1 MKDNMP
7 IRAKYDAI
15 IVGGGHNGLV
25 CGAYLARAGRKVLLL
40 ERNGHVGGAAVTREF
55 APGFRASTFSYLMSL
70 LHPKIIRELE
80 LERFGLRILPAADMF
95 TPLPG
100 GDHIL
105 FTGDDARNVAE
116 IGRFSEH
123 DARQY
128 PKFKVYLDQIAVAA
142 RKLMLQTP
150 IDPQNTSL
158 RGLTELAGF
167 VWENRKSVRQ
177 FYGLYDILTMSA
189 YDFLS
194 EWFESDIVK
203 GVYAYYSG
211 IGSFQGPK
219 TPGSAYILLH
229 HLMGEHEG
237 AGGWGFVE
245 GGMGKISETIAQS
258 GAAHGLDILTDAGV
272 DHVETR
278 GGRATGVVCTDGR
291 EFEARVVVSNVSAKL
306 LFTKMMNGAQI
317 PEEYRWHL
325 ETFRTESAAAKLN
338 IACERLPQFTA
349 FDSAICGF
357 DYPSYAH
364 IAPDVAYL
372 EQAYAQAKEGWYSQR
387 PFVTVTA
394 PTTVDKTLAPP
405 GKHVINLFCGH
416 APYTLKGG
424 ASWEDHRQ
432 KFADLVLDV
441 VEEFAPGFRRDII
454 AMQVLV
460 PPDIERMIGS
470 PNGHIFHGEL
480 SVDQLFF
487 KRPAPHFADYRTP
500 IRALYL
506 CGATTHPGGGVS
518 GICGH
523 NAAREIQKDWRRL

>member
-1 MKDNMP
+1 MKTHS
-7 IRAKYDAI
+7 KYDVI
-15 IVGGGHNGLV
+15 VVGGGHNGLV
-25 CGAYLARAGRKVLLL
+25 CGAYLARAGRKVLIM
-40 ERNGHVGGAAVTREF
+40 ERNKHVGGAAVTLEI

-80 LERFGLRILPAADMF
+80 LEKLGLRILPATDMF
-95 TPLPG
+95 TPLPN

-105 FTGDDARNVAE
+105 FTSDDERNVREFA
-116 IGRFSEH
+116 RFSEH
-123 DARQY
+123 DSRQY
-128 PKFKVYLDQIAVAA
+128 PRFKVYLDRIAAAA

-158 RGLTELAGF
+158 RGLANTAGF
-167 VWENRKSVRQ
+167 VWENRKSIKE
-177 FYGLYDILTMSA
+177 FYGLYDIMTMSA

-194 EWFESDIVK
+194 EWFESDVVK
-203 GVYAYYSG
+203 GLYAYYSG

-245 GGMGKISETIAQS
+245 GGMGKISETIARS
-258 GAAHGLDILTDAGV
+258 GEAHGMHILTDAGV
-272 DHVETR
+272 DHIQTR
-278 GGRATGVVCTDGR
+278 GGRATGVVCSDGR
-291 EFEARVVVSNVSAKL
+291 EFEARVVAANVSAKL
-306 LFTKMMNGAQI
+306 LFTRMMNGAEL
-317 PEEYRWHL
+317 PTDFRWNV

-338 IACERLPQFTA
+338 VACERLPQFTA
-349 FDSAICGF
+349 FDRTICGF
-357 DYPSYAH
+357 EYPSYTH
-364 IAPDVAYL
+364 LAPDVGYL
-372 EQAYAQAKEGWYSQR
+372 ERAYADARQGWYSHK

-394 PTTVDKTLAPP
+394 PTTVDGTLAPP

-416 APYTLKGG
+416 APYTLRDG

-432 KFADLVLDV
+432 KFADQVLDV
-441 VEEFAPGFRRDII
+441 LEEYAPGFRSDII

-480 SVDQLFF
+480 SIDQLFF

-506 CGATTHPGGGVS
+506 CGSTTHPGGGVS
-518 GICGH
+518 GISGH

>member
-1 MKDNMP
+1 MQTHS
-7 IRAKYDAI
+7 RYDVI

-25 CGAYLARAGRKVLLL
+25 CGAYLARAGKKVLIL
-40 ERNGHVGGAAVTREF
+40 ERNEHVGGAAVTCEF

-80 LERFGLRILPAADMF
+80 LEERGLRILPATDMF

-100 GDHIL
+100 ADHFL
-105 FTGDDARNVAE
+105 FSSDAARNVRE
-116 IGRFSEH
+116 IARFSQR

-128 PKFKVYLDQIAVAA
+128 PKFKLYLDRIAEAA
-142 RKLMLQTP
+142 RRLLLQTP

-158 RGLTELAGF
+158 RGLAKLTGF
-167 VWENRKSVRQ
+167 LWENRRSLKQ

-194 EWFESDIVK
+194 EWFESDTVK

-219 TPGSAYILLH
+219 TPGSAYVLLH

-237 AGGWGFVE
+237 AGGWGFIE
-245 GGMGKISETIAQS
+245 GGMGKISDTIAQA
-258 GAAHGLDILTDAGV
+258 GAAYGMHILTDAGV
-272 DHVETR
+272 DHIEIR
-278 GGRATGVVCTDGR
+278 NNRATGVVCSDGR
-291 EFEARVVVSNVSAKL
+291 EFHARVVASNVSAKL
-306 LFTKMMNGAQI
+306 LFTRMLNGAEL
-317 PEEYRWHL
+317 PEEFRWHI
-325 ETFRTESAAAKLN
+325 ETFRTESSAAKLN

-349 FDSAICGF
+349 FDPAVCGF
-357 DYPSYAH
+357 EYPSYAH
-364 IAPDVAYL
+364 VAPDVGYL
-372 EQAYAQAKEGWYSQR
+372 ERAYEDARHGWYSQK
-387 PFVTVTA
+387 PFITVTA
-394 PTTVDKTLAPP
+394 PTTVDHTLAPP

-416 APYTLKGG
+416 APYTLRNG
-424 ASWEDHRQ
+424 ASWEQHRHS
-432 KFADLVLDV
+432 FADRVLDAL
-441 VEEFAPGFRRDII
+441 EEYAPGFRADII

-480 SVDQLFF
+480 SIDQLFF

-506 CGATTHPGGGVS
+506 CGSTTHPGGGVS
-518 GICGH
+518 GLSGH

>member
-1 MKDNMP
+1 MQNDSTST
-7 IRAKYDAI
+7 YDVI

-25 CGAYLARAGRKVLLL
+25 CGAYLAKAGKKVLVL
-40 ERNGHVGGAAVTREF
+40 ERNKHVGGAAVTREII
-55 APGFRASTFSYLMSL
+55 PGFRASTFSYLMSL

-80 LERFGLRILPAADMF
+80 LERRGLRVLPAADMF

-100 GDHIL
+100 GDHLL
-105 FTGDDARNVAE
+105 FTGDDARNVKEFA
-116 IGRFSEH
+116 RFSQH
-123 DARQY
+123 DARRY
-128 PKFKVYLDQIAVAA
+128 PAFKAYLDRIAAAA
-142 RKLMLQTP
+142 RNLMLQTP
-150 IDPQNTSL
+150 IDPQDNSL
-158 RGLTELAGF
+158 RGMANLTAF
-167 VWENRKSVRQ
+167 VWENRKLVKE

-194 EWFESDIVK
+194 EWFESDVVK

-237 AGGWGFVE
+237 AGGWGFIE
-245 GGMGKISETIAQS
+245 GGMGKISETIA
-258 GAAHGLDILTDAGV
+258 AAGTEYGMHILTEAGV
-272 DHVETR
+272 EHIEVR
-278 GGRATGVVCTDGR
+278 AGRASSVVCSDGR
-291 EFEARVVVSNVSAKL
+291 EFHGRVIASNVSAKL
-306 LFTKMMNGAQI
+306 LFTKMMNGAEL
-317 PEEYRWHL
+317 PEDFRWNV

-338 IACERLPQFTA
+338 IACERLPRFTA
-349 FDSAICGF
+349 FDPKTCGF
-357 DYPSYAH
+357 DYPSYTH
-364 IAPDVAYL
+364 VAPDVEYL
-372 EQAYAQAKEGWYSQR
+372 EAAYADAKQGWYSR
-387 PFVTVTA
+387 KPFVTVTA

-416 APYTLKGG
+416 APYTLRGG

-432 KFADLVLDV
+432 KFADQVLDAL
-441 VEEFAPGFRRDII
+441 EEYAPGFREDII

-460 PPDIERMIGS
+460 PPDIEREIGS

-487 KRPAPHFADYRTP
+487 KRPAPHYADYRTP
-500 IRALYL
+500 IRGLYL
-506 CGATTHPGGGVS
+506 CGSTTHPGGGVS
-518 GICGH
+518 GISGH

>member
-1 MKDNMP
+1 MNNMASTT
-7 IRAKYDAI
+7 RYDAI

-25 CGAYLARAGRKVLLL
+25 CGAYLARGGKKVLIL
-40 ERNGHVGGAAVTREF
+40 ERNGFVGGAAVTREI

-70 LHPKIIRELE
+70 LHPKIIQELE
-80 LERFGLRILPAADMF
+80 LERYGLKILPATDMF

-105 FTGDDARNVAE
+105 FTSDDERNIREFA
-116 IGRFSEH
+116 RFSKR
-123 DARQY
+123 DASRY
-128 PKFKVYLDQIAVAA
+128 MEFKLYLDRIAAAA
-142 RKLMLQTP
+142 RKLLLQTP
-150 IDPQNTSL
+150 IDPSNVSVT
-158 RGLTELAGF
+158 GLSRTASF
-167 VWENRKSVRQ
+167 VWENRGLIKE

-194 EWFESDIVK
+194 EWFESDVVK

-219 TPGSAYILLH
+219 TPGSAYVLLH

-258 GAAHGLDILTDAGV
+258 AQKLGVEILTDAAV
-272 DHVETR
+272 DHVQTR
-278 GGRATGVVCTDGR
+278 NGRATGVVLADGR
-291 EFEARVVVSNVSAKL
+291 EFQARAVAANVSAKL
-306 LFTKMMNGAQI
+306 LFTKMMNGAEI
-317 PEEYRWHL
+317 PADFRWNV
-325 ETFRTESAAAKLN
+325 ETFRTESAAAKIN
-338 IACERLPQFTA
+338 IACERLPQYTA
-349 FDSAICGF
+349 FDPTVCGF

-364 IAPDVAYL
+364 VAPDAEYL
-372 EQAYAQAKEGWYSQR
+372 EAAFADAKNGWYSR
-387 PFVTVTA
+387 KPFVTACA
-394 PTTVDKTLAPP
+394 PTTVDRTLAPA
-405 GKHVINLFCGH
+405 GKHVLNLFCGH

-432 KFADLVLDV
+432 KFADIVLDAL
-441 VEEFAPGFRRDII
+441 EDFAPGFRNDII

-480 SVDQLFF
+480 SIDQIFF
-487 KRPAPHFADYRTP
+487 KRPAPRFADYRTP
-500 IRALYL
+500 IHALYL
-506 CGATTHPGGGVS
+506 CGSTTHPGGGVS
-518 GICGH
+518 GISGH

>member
-1 MKDNMP
+1 
-7 IRAKYDAI
+7 
-15 IVGGGHNGLV
+15 
-25 CGAYLARAGRKVLLL
+25 
-40 ERNGHVGGAAVTREF
+40 
-55 APGFRASTFSYLMSL
+55 
-70 LHPKIIRELE
+70 
-80 LERFGLRILPAADMF
+80 
-95 TPLPG
+95 
-100 GDHIL
+100 
-105 FTGDDARNVAE
+105 
-116 IGRFSEH
+116 
-123 DARQY
+123 
-128 PKFKVYLDQIAVAA
+128 
-142 RKLMLQTP
+142 
-150 IDPQNTSL
+150 
-158 RGLTELAGF
+158 
-167 VWENRKSVRQ
+167 
-177 FYGLYDILTMSA
+177 MSA

-245 GGMGKISETIAQS
+245 GGMGMISQTIAQS
-258 GAAHGLDILTDAGV
+258 GEAQGLHILTGAGV

-291 EFEARVVVSNVSAKL
+291 EFHARVVVANVSAKL
-306 LFTKMMNGAQI
+306 LFTRMMNGAEI
-317 PEEYRWHL
+317 PEEFKWNI

-349 FDSAICGF
+349 FDSTVCGF
-357 DYPSYAH
+357 NYPSYTH
-364 IAPDVAYL
+364 VAPDVAYL
-372 EQAYAQAKEGWYSQR
+372 ERAYAEAKEGWYSTR

-394 PTTVDKTLAPP
+394 PTTVDTTLAPP

-432 KFADLVLDV
+432 KFAELVLDA
-441 VEEFAPGFRRDII
+441 VEQFAPGFRQDII

-460 PPDIERMIGS
+460 PPDIERLIGS

-480 SVDQLFF
+480 SIDQLFF

-500 IRALYL
+500 IPALYL
-506 CGATTHPGGGVS
+506 CGSTTHPGGGVS
-518 GICGH
+518 GISGH

>member
-1 MKDNMP
+1 MQTP
-7 IRAKYDAI
+7 SRYDVI

-25 CGAYLARAGRKVLLL
+25 CGAYLARAGRSVLVL
-40 ERNGHVGGAAVTREF
+40 ERNPHVGGAAVTLEF

-80 LERFGLRILPAADMF
+80 LERFGLKILPATDMF
-95 TPLPG
+95 TPLAG
-100 GDHIL
+100 GNYFL
-105 FTGDDARNVAE
+105 FTGDEERNVAE
-116 IGRFSEH
+116 IARFSQR

-128 PKFKVYLDQIAVAA
+128 PRFKAYLDRIAEAA
-142 RKLMLQTP
+142 RRLMLQTP
-150 IDPQNTSL
+150 IDPQDLSL
-158 RGLTELAGF
+158 KGLTDIAGF
-167 VWENRKSVRQ
+167 VLQNRKSLKE
-177 FYGLYDILTMSA
+177 FYGLYDIMTMSA

-194 EWFESDIVK
+194 EWFESDVLK

-229 HLMGEHEG
+229 HLMGEHAG

-258 GAAHGLDILTDAGV
+258 GVTHGMHIVTDAGV
-272 DHVETR
+272 DHIETR
-278 GGRATGVVCTDGR
+278 NGRATGVVCSDGR
-291 EFEARVVVSNVSAKL
+291 EFHARVVAANVSAKL
-306 LFTKMMNGAQI
+306 LFTRMINGAEI
-317 PEEYRWHL
+317 PDDFRWHV

-338 IACERLPQFTA
+338 IACERLPRFTA
-349 FDSAICGF
+349 FNKDLCGF

-364 IAPDVAYL
+364 VAPDVAYL
-372 EQAYAQAKEGWYSQR
+372 EQAYADAKQGWYSQR

-394 PTTVDKTLAPP
+394 PTTVDRTLAPP
-405 GKHVINLFCGH
+405 GKHVLNLFCGH

-432 KFADLVLDV
+432 KFADRVLDAL
-441 VEEFAPGFRRDII
+441 EEFAPNFRQDIM

-460 PPDIERMIGS
+460 PPDIERLIGS

-480 SVDQLFF
+480 SIDQLFF
-487 KRPAPHFADYRTP
+487 KRPAPHFANYRTP
-500 IRALYL
+500 LRALYL
-506 CGATTHPGGGVS
+506 CGSTTHPGGGVS
-518 GICGH
+518 GISGH